1 MKITDFFKQHKI
13 VLQNKRLLVAAS
25 AGPDSMA
32 LLDMLVNLQREFG
45 FTVFAA
51 HFDHQLRSD
60 SSTETEILQKYC
72 AQNKV
77 ELFTGKWNKEEQ
89 PQLGI
94 EAAARDARYLFLTNL
109 AYAKQMDYL
118 LTAHH
123 GDDLLENILLKLI
136 RSGNPEEMNSLQSV
150 GKMRGITLLRPLL
163 AYSKQELV
171 EYDQKHRINY
181 VVDSTNQEDETMRNR
196 LRHHVIPLLKKE
208 NSNLLINAL
217 RFSKKMIQLT
227 ELVNEQVADIGQVE
241 PFLGAWRVK
250 TDKLINLSATEK
262 NIFWQKIIWQ
272 KYHRRVNENLGTF
285 AVVDY
290 QGYSYLLKNKPEKAV
305 QPFKVALD
313 QPFAFKGKSYL
324 LTTERQ
330 ATLTEVGNFWLE
342 KNSNFTAGSLI
353 PGKKL
358 ILKNGER
365 VKAKKKFAENTVPFA
380 LRLRCIAIYAENEPV
395 FVEKCYQKQDFI
407 PAGKRYF
414 LYVS

>member
-1 MKITDFFKQHKI
+1 
-13 VLQNKRLLVAAS
+13 
-25 AGPDSMA
+25 
-32 LLDMLVNLQREFG
+32 
-45 FTVFAA
+45 
-51 HFDHQLRSD
+51 
-60 SSTETEILQKYC
+60 
-72 AQNKV
+72 
-77 ELFTGKWNKEEQ
+77 
-89 PQLGI
+89 
-94 EAAARDARYLFLTNL
+94 
-109 AYAKQMDYL
+109 MDYL

-262 NIFWQKIIWQ
+262 IF
-272 KYHRRVNENLGTF
+272 F
-285 AVVDY
+285 
-290 QGYSYLLKNKPEKAV
+290 
-305 QPFKVALD
+305 
-313 QPFAFKGKSYL
+313 
-324 LTTERQ
+324 
-330 ATLTEVGNFWLE
+330 
-342 KNSNFTAGSLI
+342 
-353 PGKKL
+353 GKKL
-358 ILKNGER
+358 FGRNII
-365 VKAKKKFAENTVPFA
+365 VV
-380 LRLRCIAIYAENEPV
+380 
-395 FVEKCYQKQDFI
+395 
-407 PAGKRYF
+407 
-414 LYVS
+414 